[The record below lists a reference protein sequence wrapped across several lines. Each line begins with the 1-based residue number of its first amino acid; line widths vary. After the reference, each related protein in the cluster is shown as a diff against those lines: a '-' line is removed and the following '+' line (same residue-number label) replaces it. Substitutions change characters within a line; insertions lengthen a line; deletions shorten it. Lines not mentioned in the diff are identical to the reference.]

1 MRKLPGK
8 LERTFAK
15 RLKELRGETSQLQ
28 FSKRLQIA
36 QSTLNRL
43 ENLEQSASLHIV
55 ERIAERLKVPV
66 EKLLF

>member
-43 ENLEQSASLHIV
+43 ENLEQSASLYLV
-55 ERIAERLKVPV
+55 DKIAVRLKLPV
-66 EKLLF
+66 DKLLF